1 MSVLSSENVRE
12 VIDRVGF
19 IVNYPVGVSM
29 LPLLRAGKDSVVVSR
44 LERDPSEN
52 DVVLY
57 SRGNELILHRI
68 ISVKNGN
75 YIIRGDNCLNK
86 ETDVTRSDM
95 LGVMTAF
102 YRGDKLYDVKKSCFY
117 RIYVATLPVHL
128 TLRRF
133 FKRTRVFLGRLK
145 KRIIK

>member
-1 MSVLSSENVRE
+1 MSDRTSENVRE

-29 LPLLRAGKDSVVVSR
+29 LPLLRMGRDSVVVSR
-44 LERDPSEN
+44 LERDPVKN

-95 LGVMTAF
+95 LGVMTSF
-102 YRGDKLYDVKKSCFY
+102 YRGDKQYDVKTDAFY
-117 RIYVATLPVHL
+117 RFYVATLPVRL
-128 TLRRF
+128 PVRRF
-133 FKRTRVFLGRLK
+133 FKRTRIFLGRLK
-145 KRIIK
+145 RRIFK